1 MKEDMF
7 VSMYWARTN
16 IISEKKTQEGN
27 QSDHATQYPKIPMVK
42 TTTVWEGTSSLV
54 LHEALNTDS

>member
-16 IISEKKTQEGN
+16 IISEKNTGRK
-27 QSDHATQYPKIPMVK
+27 PIIPRVK
-42 TTTVWEGTSSLV
+42 TTAVWEGTSSLV
-54 LHEALNTDS
+54 LHEAFNADS